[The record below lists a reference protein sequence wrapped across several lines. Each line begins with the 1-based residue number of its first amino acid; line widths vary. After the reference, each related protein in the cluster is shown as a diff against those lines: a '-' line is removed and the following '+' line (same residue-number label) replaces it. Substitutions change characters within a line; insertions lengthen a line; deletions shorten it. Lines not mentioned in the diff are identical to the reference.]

1 MEEEE
6 AGEAEPRD
14 QRQLLVEP
22 LARALLVAVRT
33 CGRSAR
39 AKARSQIGAELGV
52 GRVGAVGE
60 VGVAVAE
67 LLRQVER
74 AAVGDLARARGGV
87 ARQAL
92 EHLGRREQDGL
103 VVAAPLALAAVERG
117 AVADR
122 DERVLEPRAARVV
135 RVHVAGRD
143 GRDAERGGEL
153 RERGVPARVAA
164 LERALELDVER
175 AGERAREPGGAVR
188 VERCASPWRA
198 QPERQTRPSAC
209 AATTSI
215 VVAAGS
221 SSRSRPGDAACRRAR
236 R

>member
-1 MEEEE
+1 MWPF
-6 AGEAEPRD
+6 AFGVALGEGAVAD
-14 QRQLLVEP
+14 GAQLD
-22 LARALLVAVRT
+22 
-33 CGRSAR
+33 
-39 AKARSQIGAELGV
+39 V

-67 LLRQVER
+67 LLGQVEG

-92 EHLGRREQDGL
+92 EHLVRREQDGL
-103 VVAAPLALAAVERG
+103 VVAAALLLAAVERG

-122 DERVLEPRAARVV
+122 DERVLEAGAARVV
-135 RVHVAGRD
+135 RVDVAGRD
-143 GRDAERGGEL
+143 GGHAERGGEVL
-153 RERGVPARVAA
+153 ERGVAARVAA

-188 VERCASPWRA
+188 VERGEAVAR
-198 QPERQTRPSAC
+198 
-209 AATTSI
+209 
-215 VVAAGS
+215 AAGEADEPFGVGGDDVDA
-221 SSRSRPGDAACRRAR
+221 SSRAGAARARGRGRGCRRAR